1 MILAG
6 DAGGTKVRL
15 ALFDHQNGE
24 LVQGETRT
32 YASAEHGGINLIIS
46 EFVRATAVDISA
58 AVIGVPGPIIKG
70 VAQATNLPWRVS
82 AIDLVA
88 EFGFP
93 KFRLVNDLVATSAS
107 LPHLTQAHLV
117 TLNRGEPQEE
127 AEVYAIVAPG
137 TGLGQGFLSRREGRN
152 IPLASEGGHAT
163 FAPNS
168 ELEAAL
174 LHYLLERYRH
184 VSAERVL
191 SGPGL
196 VNIYNFLRATG
207 RASEPPALHER
218 IQQSSDGAA
227 VISQAALSDEFEI
240 CVQTLNIFC
249 ATLGSHASNMVLT
262 LMATGGVYFGGGI
275 PPKILPK
282 LRDGTVM
289 AAFKSK
295 GRLSDLV
302 AKTPVHVIIDDQTPL
317 LGAASIAAG
326 L

>member
-15 ALFDHQNGE
+15 ALFDQQNGK
-24 LVQGETRT
+24 LAQGRTQT
-32 YASAEHGGINLIIS
+32 YASADYAGINLIVS
-46 EFVRATAVDISA
+46 EFVNAGAADISA

-70 VAQATNLPWRVS
+70 VARATNLPWRAS
-82 AIDLVA
+82 AIDIVA

-107 LPHLTQAHLV
+107 LPHLTQTHLV
-117 TLNRGEPQEE
+117 TLNAGEPSED
-127 AEVYAIVAPG
+127 AEVFTIVAPG

-163 FAPNS
+163 FAPS
-168 ELEAAL
+168 SKIEMAL
-174 LHYLLERYRH
+174 SQHLMERFGH

-196 VNIYNFLRATG
+196 INIYNFLKVTG
-207 RASEPPALHER
+207 RASEPPALR
-218 IQQSSDGAA
+218 DRLQQEPDEAA
-227 VISQAALSDEFEI
+227 VITQAAMAGEFEI
-240 CVQTLNIFC
+240 CEQTLDIFC
-249 ATLGSHASNMVLT
+249 AALGSHASSMVLT
-262 LMATGGVYFGGGI
+262 LMATGGVYIGGGI

-282 LRDGTVM
+282 LQDGTVM
-289 AAFKSK
+289 AAFQKK
-295 GRLSDLV
+295 GRLSEMV
-302 AKTPVHVIIDDQTPL
+302 AKTPVHVIIDDHTPL